1 MIRLNLLPPQEKKR
15 LELTKFNSLLAFLT
29 VWFSVFLIIFV
40 LLLLSAFFS
49 LSILLQE
56 QRKLIEIRQSDPKT
70 QYLLEIEEKI
80 KQTNQIIKQVQLKQ
94 SEIILWT
101 PLLEEISEIVPSGI
115 YLNNFSFRTAK
126 NQISLNGWANYRENL
141 LGFQKS
147 LEESSFFEEIEAP
160 LANLIKQKDI
170 DFNFTFKPLLRP

>member
-15 LELTKFNSLLAFLT
+15 LESIKLNHLISFLA
-29 VWFSVFLIIFV
+29 VWLSVFLIIFV
-40 LLLLSAFFS
+40 IFLLSTFFS

-56 QRKLIEIRQSDPKT
+56 QRKLIEVRQSDPKT

-80 KQTNQIIKQVQLKQ
+80 KQTNQIVKQVQLKQ
-94 SEIILWT
+94 AEVILWT
-101 PLLEEISEIVPSGI
+101 PLLEEISEIVPAGI
-115 YLNNFSFRTAK
+115 YLNYFSYRTAK
-126 NQISLNGWANYRENL
+126 DQITLSGWANYRENL

-160 LANLIKQKDI
+160 LTNLIKQKDI
-170 DFNFTFKPLLRP
+170 DFNFTFKPVLQP